1 MRKVQ
6 ANFDED
12 ERVLKT
18 LKKQEKKIVEK
29 IEMIEQQQMQRMER
43 LGWERVEEK
52 VTDDKMVENVEKLV
66 FPTISPPATGS
77 SEI

>member
-1 MRKVQ
+1 MRKVR

-12 ERVLKT
+12 QRALKT

-43 LGWERVEEK
+43 LAEK
-52 VTDDKMVENVEKLV
+52 NGQEFHPQQLQ
-66 FPTISPPATGS
+66 G
-77 SEI
+77 

>member
-1 MRKVQ
+1 MTKVR

-29 IEMIEQQQMQRMER
+29 IEMIEQQQMQRI
-43 LGWERVEEK
+43 L
-52 VTDDKMVENVEKLV
+52 
-66 FPTISPPATGS
+66 ISS
-77 SEI
+77 I

>member
-29 IEMIEQQQMQRMER
+29 IEMIEQQQMQRI
-43 LGWERVEEK
+43 L
-52 VTDDKMVENVEKLV
+52 
-66 FPTISPPATGS
+66 ISS
-77 SEI
+77 I